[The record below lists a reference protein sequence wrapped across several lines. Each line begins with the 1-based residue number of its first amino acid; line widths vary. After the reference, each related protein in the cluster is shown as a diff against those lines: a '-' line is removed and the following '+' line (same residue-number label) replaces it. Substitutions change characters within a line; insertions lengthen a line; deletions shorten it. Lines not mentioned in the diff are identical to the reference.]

1 MSVYNCNCGA
11 EAGFF
16 CAEDQVHLCL
26 SHKIQHPGH
35 SLYFNQSFIKAK
47 DKNSLINELKTLQK
61 TCQASADQLQN
72 LVEKVYNEINQVFQ
86 KEHEK
91 IMNSLSSLQNIL
103 DILQSQEQFPVALN
117 IFSKI
122 MNNPKLLIESLKHR
136 ANLFINE
143 KILKKIQNVVKFYSN
158 VEDLIYESLE
168 FDPPSDQLKEEMEAK
183 YKVLKNANSF
193 RLPSEDGLLG
203 EWINSLSVMRNV
215 DNFRALT
222 IGGEEIDDE
231 SIDGYSLLPAVF
243 FIRELALVKFETH
256 QLELISKRVLSKCKH
271 LNKVMFLECDIQEL
285 TIKAIKEALNQTHD
299 LKEMIFN
306 KCENGDILCSIPES
320 LNLKYLTTL
329 AFSAAM
335 ISDEGLEKIS
345 LLFPRMP
352 SLKYL
357 FLDSN
362 SFGLQGSV
370 YLIIYLPFLQE
381 LIEIN
386 LSNNKIGGCLGGIWK
401 SLSKIKGIKTMN
413 FSSTGAEES
422 QLELIQASLSSFQY
436 LESVYLDMSIQENFL
451 RMMRST
457 LPSYTHIYRENSDDH
472 VSFEFK

>member
-1 MSVYNCNCGA
+1 
-11 EAGFF
+11 
-16 CAEDQVHLCL
+16 
-26 SHKIQHPGH
+26 
-35 SLYFNQSFIKAK
+35 
-47 DKNSLINELKTLQK
+47 
-61 TCQASADQLQN
+61 
-72 LVEKVYNEINQVFQ
+72 
-86 KEHEK
+86 
-91 IMNSLSSLQNIL
+91 
-103 DILQSQEQFPVALN
+103 
-117 IFSKI
+117 
-122 MNNPKLLIESLKHR
+122 
-136 ANLFINE
+136 
-143 KILKKIQNVVKFYSN
+143 
-158 VEDLIYESLE
+158 
-168 FDPPSDQLKEEMEAK
+168 
-183 YKVLKNANSF
+183 
-193 RLPSEDGLLG
+193 
-203 EWINSLSVMRNV
+203 
-215 DNFRALT
+215 
-222 IGGEEIDDE
+222 
-231 SIDGYSLLPAVF
+231 
-243 FIRELALVKFETH
+243 
-256 QLELISKRVLSKCKH
+256 
-271 LNKVMFLECDIQEL
+271 
-285 TIKAIKEALNQTHD
+285 
-299 LKEMIFN
+299 
-306 KCENGDILCSIPES
+306 
-320 LNLKYLTTL
+320 
-329 AFSAAM
+329 M